1 MSPVITI
8 FRLNWYRYL
17 RSRILCPFKKEESL
31 RKKIFHD
38 YYILLSILA
47 NIVFTQQNQQKMD
60 SGHNLPVFSMQK

>member
-1 MSPVITI
+1 MSPV
-8 FRLNWYRYL
+8 FWYLTWIGIVFFVPEFFVR
-17 RSRILCPFKKEESL
+17 FKNRKVYE
-31 RKKIFHD
+31 KKIFHD